1 MLPNSRTNPIDAVLF
16 LLRNKS
22 FFVVRPCLLSAHRQD
37 LVIIVKWASMCRH
50 LGGEACNLVGI
61 AIRQP
66 SQARCTLAAIL
77 IRALPLDLC
86 LFATWLSEELPKKGK
101 P

>member
-1 MLPNSRTNPIDAVLF
+1 MLFHWCCATSPY
-16 LLRNKS
+16 
-22 FFVVRPCLLSAHRQD
+22 LSSGPVCCQLTD
-37 LVIIVKWASMCRH
+37 NILSQFVKWACMCRH

-66 SQARCTLAAIL
+66 SQARCTLAVIL
-77 IRALPLDLC
+77 IRGLPLDLC

-101 P
+101 PCPLVA